1 MVATA
6 RWNAL
11 GTWCEV
17 LTLDDQDLAAVAEVA
32 RALVADLDASCS
44 RFRADSELSGLA
56 HGRPH
61 RVTRLLAGAV
71 AAALRTAEFSEGL
84 VDPTVGAAMRA
95 QGYDA
100 DLDEVRARVAT
111 VLPHAVAVPGWR
123 SITLDTD
130 RCMLTVPA
138 GVELDLGASAKAWA
152 ADRIADACC
161 DELGIGCL
169 VNLGGDIAVRGAVP
183 PGGWQIEIDDGRP
196 GPQGRPVISMG
207 WPGGLATSS
216 TVVRTW
222 RTTEGE
228 AHHILDPATG
238 RPARRT
244 WRTVTVAARSCERA
258 NAASTAAIVRGDS
271 APRWLTQREL
281 PARLVHSGG
290 VVVQTNGWPRQRFVS

>member
-6 RWNAL
+6 RWDAL

-17 LTLDDQDLAAVAEVA
+17 LTLADDDLPTVAEVA
-32 RALVADLDASCS
+32 REQVADLDLACS
-44 RFRADSELSGLA
+44 RLRPDSELSGLT
-56 HGRPH
+56 HGSPQRISP
-61 RVTRLLAGAV
+61 VLCGAV
-71 AAALRTAEFSEGL
+71 AAALRTAEFSNGL
-84 VDPTVGAAMRA
+84 VDPTVGAALGA

-100 DLDEVRARVAT
+100 DFDEVRARVAAR
-111 VLPHAVAVPGWR
+111 LPQVAGVPGWR
-123 SITLDTD
+123 SVTLDGE
-130 RCMLTVPA
+130 RALLTIPE

-152 ADRIADACC
+152 ADWIADTCS
-161 DELGIGCL
+161 DVLGIACL

-183 PGGWQIEIDDGRP
+183 PGGWQIEIEDGHRN
-196 GPQGRPVISMG
+196 PQGRPVISMS

-228 AHHILDPATG
+228 AHHIIDPATG
-238 RPARRT
+238 RPSARN

-258 NAASTAAIVRGDS
+258 NAASTAAIILGDS

-290 VVVQTNGWPRQRFVS
+290 VVVQTNGWPRQRWVA